1 MFWKNDVEVI
11 RDLDFSL
18 AQLGQRKAFIGSSF
32 FFDSV
37 VEVITANTTLGLHL
51 GRELSP
57 LSFLV

>member
-1 MFWKNDVEVI
+1 MI

-18 AQLGQRKAFIGSSF
+18 AQLGQLGQTKALIGSSF
-32 FFDSV
+32 FYSV